1 MAKQRNDVLYSRL
14 NANPYDGFLRVTYP
28 PNYQGTTF
36 SMSGNKLFAQ
46 TDNSFYIPTFALSN
60 GILTASVEVDDDSS
74 SRFIQYLKAVR
85 KPFKKLSK
93 LEFLNPDNSVAFSLD
108 SNRERKFSGAHDS
121 RAFIQSG
128 NLNVSLQN
136 GKRRNASVQLSN
148 LDNAY
153 DYAVNK
159 LWYGKR
165 IRLSMG
171 LVLPDGTEYY
181 LPQGVFYLENPK
193 STFST
198 NQKTVNYNLVDKW
211 AYLDGSLFGKLD
223 TTYQVEQ
230 TDVFSAMQAVLNQSI
245 YTYGVPR
252 NKMDQIDNVTPVF
265 TAFYNGRTYLVKTSD
280 GTYIQKNMTDV
291 PYTITASN
299 TFSELLLELN
309 TIIAG
314 LIGYDQ
320 TGALRVEPSQDSV
333 SDSDKPILWYF
344 TPENSQLLSV
354 SESVNTSSIYNDVLI
369 IGEGMS
375 GYEVY
380 GRATNYDPASDLN
393 VNLIG
398 RRIYKE
404 NKAEYWN
411 ADQCVDLAEYYLK
424 QMTVQSKSITIQ
436 CPQMFHLME
445 NRLISVKRTDK
456 PGSPVERH
464 LIQSFSI
471 PIGETGAMSINATS
485 VCDKPLMITTS
496 SRIVESAS

>member
-1 MAKQRNDVLYSRL
+1 
-14 NANPYDGFLRVTYP
+14 
-28 PNYQGTTF
+28 
-36 SMSGNKLFAQ
+36 
-46 TDNSFYIPTFALSN
+46 
-60 GILTASVEVDDDSS
+60 
-74 SRFIQYLKAVR
+74 
-85 KPFKKLSK
+85 
-93 LEFLNPDNSVAFSLD
+93 LD
-108 SNRERKFSGAHDS
+108 
-121 RAFIQSG
+121 
-128 NLNVSLQN
+128 
-136 GKRRNASVQLSN
+136 
-148 LDNAY
+148 
-153 DYAVNK
+153 
-159 LWYGKR
+159 
-165 IRLSMG
+165 
-171 LVLPDGTEYY
+171 
-181 LPQGVFYLENPK
+181 
-193 STFST
+193 
-198 NQKTVNYNLVDKW
+198 
-211 AYLDGSLFGKLD
+211 
-223 TTYQVEQ
+223 
-230 TDVFSAMQAVLNQSI
+230 
-245 YTYGVPR
+245 
-252 NKMDQIDNVTPVF
+252 
-265 TAFYNGRTYLVKTSD
+265 D

-291 PYTITASN
+291 PYTVTASN

-380 GRATNYDPASDLN
+380 GRATNYDPASDIN

-424 QMTVQSKSITIQ
+424 QMTVQNKSITIQ

-485 VCDKPLMITTS
+485 VCDKPLMTTTS